1 MNTKQGYTKQSK
13 DSFSY
18 KAAGRSREY
27 SIKRGVA
34 TQSIDDLVKQGL
46 DLLYNQLDNLMK
58 IFKRRDPQFY
68 HGYVLARTIVDD

>member
-1 MNTKQGYTKQSK
+1 MRIRPLDLKILLEINVTYMV
-13 DSFSY
+13 
-18 KAAGRSREY
+18 SRQY

-34 TQSIDDLVKQGL
+34 TQNIEELVKQGL

-68 HGYVLARTIVDD
+68 QGYILARTIVDD